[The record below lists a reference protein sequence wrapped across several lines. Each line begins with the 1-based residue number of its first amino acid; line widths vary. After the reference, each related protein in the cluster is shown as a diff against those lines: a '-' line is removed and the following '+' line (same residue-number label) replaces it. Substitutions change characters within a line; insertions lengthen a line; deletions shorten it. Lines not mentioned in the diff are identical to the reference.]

1 MPIVRF
7 KGNTLDP
14 GTLDALVAG
23 TLVNGSKPSAW
34 WKRQSADFRNSFMDT
49 VRTSMRNGESLTQG
63 ITRVVGGTIDGV
75 TVPGIMKTTKA
86 KAGAL
91 VSTSMS
97 AVTNEA
103 ALKSFQANND
113 VIKAVTQL
121 STLDNRTS
129 DICIAYSGQ
138 TWDINTLQ
146 PVPEMGGTLPYNG
159 GPPRHFN
166 CRSRLTPVTK
176 SFRELGLDRDE
187 IPPGTRA
194 SMDGQ
199 VPEDI
204 TFDKFLR
211 GKSQTFQDQLL
222 GPARARLW
230 RNGDINLTQLVD
242 MRGNPMTLT
251 QLEAKVGIR
260 PQPRPR
266 IRPQPSTPPKPD
278 VKMVNSFL
286 ETDVEGVFV
295 QIPKADMDEIT
306 GHAKRLVKRA
316 SEADEVITQEI
327 IDLADDVGAKFP
339 NAIIDDVDTPN
350 GSLEFRLK
358 DGDSTG
364 RKIQTYARDRNLS
377 YSEAADQI
385 SDSLRYTYVLD
396 EDDYVDGVKAVME
409 RFAEMGYKNGKFDP
423 AWLTRPDYRGL
434 NINMIS
440 PQGVRIE
447 LQVHTSRSFFV
458 KQELNHALYE
468 EFRTLSKAMQKGPK
482 GQAIQAEML
491 KNAQSIKMPG
501 NIEFLDEL
509 KAIYNNPTVAKQN
522 QILIQASQRVAQR
535 ESLALRSPLPE
546 KQLRIVNDPIKS
558 EQHAR
563 AFLKSNLFDDKFID
577 ENFSAD
583 LLLLQEWNPRLAR
596 EWKKAAEKLRKELL
610 EQEARIA
617 AAQNPHAEAIEEA
630 MKGTYKKFGETKAV
644 VKIHA
649 ESFDEAPSYIRSAI
663 AQRKPLTEFVW
674 KGDSFK
680 KKDGAWYDDI
690 ANKIYMNE
698 KTHPNKIG
706 WQSTWRHEYG
716 HAVDYGLAARY
727 YELAG
732 VPASVDKWG
741 APIISARFNKSL
753 LADSRKFQKWKY
765 SSERIGAYNKRVLE
779 IKEKALDY
787 TVPGSG
793 KRIADLYDPMLK
805 KHGMNYEMVL
815 NMARR
820 NYNLP
825 AGQLENFVDEWLI
838 PNMITSIE
846 TGRVQGFFEVATRGI
861 FQGGADMASLSDYV
875 GSITRNK
882 VRGTWGHSNA
892 YYGSGKHGPTGKHKE
907 AFANFFGMMGGKDR
921 EFFEALLRSW
931 GTDKYLDDLLGAMRL
946 LENGGG

>member
-1 MPIVRF
+1 M
-7 KGNTLDP
+7 N
-14 GTLDALVAG
+14 
-23 TLVNGSKPSAW
+23 
-34 WKRQSADFRNSFMDT
+34 
-49 VRTSMRNGESLTQG
+49 NGESLTQA
-63 ITRVVGGTIDGV
+63 ITRVTGGTIDGV

-146 PVPEMGGTLPYNG
+146 PLSQFGSTLPYNG

-166 CRSRLTPVTK
+166 CRSRLRPVTK
-176 SFRELGLDRDE
+176 SFKELGLDRAE
-187 IPPGTRA
+187 VPPGTRA

-199 VPEDI
+199 VPADI
-204 TFDKFLR
+204 TFDQFLKS
-211 GKSQTFQDQLL
+211 KSQTFQDDLL

-242 MRGNPMTLT
+242 MRGNPMSLT

-260 PQPRPR
+260 PQPKVR
-266 IRPQPSTPPKPD
+266 IRPQPTTPPKPE

-295 QIPKADMDEIT
+295 QIPKADYDEIL
-306 GHAKRLVKRA
+306 GHSKRLVKRA
-316 SEADEVITQEI
+316 KEADDVVTQEI

-358 DGDSTG
+358 GDESTA

-396 EDDYVDGVKAVME
+396 EDDYVKGVQSIME

-447 LQVHTSRSFFV
+447 LQVHTARSFYV

-491 KNAQSIKMPG
+491 KNAQSIKMPR

-509 KAIYNNPTVAKQN
+509 KATYNNPTVAKQN
-522 QILIQASQRVAQR
+522 QILIQASQRKAQA

-546 KQLRIVNDPIKS
+546 KQLRIVNDPIKA

-563 AFLKSNLFDDKFID
+563 AFLKSNLYDDRFID
-577 ENFSAD
+577 DQFGTD

-596 EWKKAAEKLRKELL
+596 EWRKAAEKARKKLL
-610 EQEARIA
+610 EEEARLA
-617 AAQNPHAEAIEEA
+617 AAQNPHAEAIESA
-630 MKGTYKKFGETKAV
+630 MKGEYKKFGETAKV
-644 VKIHA
+644 VELHV
-649 ESFDEAPSYIRSAI
+649 ESFDEAPSFIRSAI
-663 AQRKPLTEFVW
+663 AQRKPLNEFVYK
-674 KGDSFK
+674 KGDFLDK

-690 ANKIYMNE
+690 QNKIYMNE
-698 KTHPNKIG
+698 ATHPNKIG

-741 APIISARFNKSL
+741 APIISARFNSSL
-753 LADSRKFQKWKY
+753 LADSKKFQRWKWSREKAN
-765 SSERIGAYNKRVLE
+765 AYNDRVIEL
-779 IKEKALDY
+779 KNKALDY

-793 KRIADLYDPMLK
+793 KNIADLYDPLLK

-815 NMARR
+815 KMAKR
-820 NYNLP
+820 NYDIP
-825 AGQLENFVDEWLI
+825 QGRLESFVDEFLI
-838 PNMITSIE
+838 PNLITSIE
-846 TGRVQGFFEVATRGI
+846 TGRVQGFFDVATRSI
-861 FQGGADMASLSDYV
+861 YRGGADMASLSDYV

-882 VRGTWGHSNA
+882 VRGTWGHSND
-892 YYGSGKHGPTGKHKE
+892 YYSANKHGPTGKHKE

-921 EFFEALLRSW
+921 EFFEALLRAW
-931 GTDKYLDDLLGAMRL
+931 DADRYLDDLLGAMKL
-946 LENGGG
+946 LEKAGGG

>member
-1 MPIVRF
+1 MPVIRF

-14 GTLDALVAG
+14 ATINALVAG
-23 TLVNGSKPSAW
+23 TLVNGSRPSAW
-34 WKRQSADFRNSFMDT
+34 WKRQSVDFRNSFMDT
-49 VRTSMRNGESLTQG
+49 VRTSMRNGESLTQA
-63 ITRVVGGTIDGV
+63 ITRVTGGTIDGV
-75 TVPGIMKTTKA
+75 TVPGLMKTTKA

-113 VIKAVTQL
+113 VIKAVAQL

-138 TWDINTLQ
+138 VWDVNTLQ
-146 PVPEMGGTLPYNG
+146 PIPEMGGSLPYNG

-166 CRSRLTPVTK
+166 CRSRLRPVTK
-176 SFRELGLDRDE
+176 SFRELGLDKDE
-187 IPPGTRA
+187 FPPSTRA
-194 SMDGQ
+194 SMDGA

-204 TFDKFLR
+204 SFSDWLKTKPDSFAD
-211 GKSQTFQDQLL
+211 DLL

-260 PQPRPR
+260 PQPRPK
-266 IRPQPSTPPKPD
+266 IRPQPKTPPKPE
-278 VKMVNSFL
+278 VKMVDSFL

-295 QIPKADMDEIT
+295 QIPKADYDEIL
-306 GHAKRLVKRA
+306 GHSKRLVKRA
-316 SEADEVITQEI
+316 TEADDIVTQEI

-339 NAIIDDVDTPN
+339 SAIIDDVDTPN

-358 DGDSTG
+358 GDESTA

-396 EDDYVDGVKAVME
+396 EDDYVDGVKAIME

-440 PQGVRIE
+440 PQGVRME
-447 LQVHTSRSFFV
+447 LQVHTARSFYV

-491 KNAQSIKMPG
+491 KNAQSIKMPR
-501 NIEFLDEL
+501 NIEFLDDL

-522 QILIQASQRVAQR
+522 QILIQASQRAAQR
-535 ESLALRSPLPE
+535 EATALRSKLPSE
-546 KQLRIVNDPIKS
+546 QLRIVDDPIKS
-558 EQHAR
+558 EMHAR
-563 AFLKSNLFDDKFID
+563 AFLKNLDYDDRFID
-577 ENFSAD
+577 DFFSAD

-596 EWKKAAEKLRKELL
+596 EWKKAAEKAMKKKLAKEAEL
-610 EQEARIA
+610 A
-617 AAQNPHAEAIEEA
+617 AAQNPHAEAIESA
-630 MKGTYKKFGETKAV
+630 MKGEYKKFGETKEVIA
-644 VKIHA
+644 IHK
-649 ESFDEAPSYIRSAI
+649 ESFDAAPSYIRSAI
-663 AQRKPLTEFVW
+663 AQRKPLNQFVY
-674 KGDSFK
+674 KKADFK
-680 KKDGAWYDDI
+680 PKDGAWYDDI
-690 ANKIYMNE
+690 QNRIYMNE
-698 KTHPNKIG
+698 GTHPNKIG

-741 APIISARFNKSL
+741 APIISARFNSSL
-753 LADSRKFQKWKY
+753 LADSKMFQRWKY
-765 SSERIGAYNKRVLE
+765 TSEKASEYNKIVLAH
-779 IKEKALDY
+779 KEQILSK
-787 TVPGSG
+787 PGFSG
-793 KRIADLYDPMLK
+793 RWYYDDILK
-805 KHGMNYEMVL
+805 EHDMSYKQIMA
-815 NMARR
+815 MARR
-820 NYNLP
+820 NYNMPDAEL
-825 AGQLENFVDEWLI
+825 QSFVDEWLL
-838 PNMITSIE
+838 PNMLASFK
-846 TGRVQGFFEVATRGI
+846 TGRVQGFFDVATRKLYA
-861 FQGGADMASLSDYV
+861 GGADMASLSDYV

-882 VRGTWGHSNA
+882 IRGTWGHSND
-892 YYGSGKHGPTGKHKE
+892 YYSAKKHGPTGKHKE

-921 EFFEALLRSW
+921 EFFESLLRAW
-931 GTDKYLDDLLGAMRL
+931 GADRYLDDLLGAMKL
-946 LENGGG
+946 LEKAGG